1 MQYNKLSALAQDTA
15 LRLEDIE
22 YSPAVVLVAAGAEQS
37 FFTSGG
43 VSIGVFATGSYTLSV
58 DGQQIASSGVSGVY
72 SVPLAAGRHTALLT
86 CSNGIAVICGG
97 KAI

>member
-58 DGQQIASSGVSGVY
+58 DGQQIASSSASGVY
-72 SVPLAAGRHTALLT
+72 SAPLAAGRHTALLT
-86 CSNGIAVICGG
+86 CGNGLLIISGG
-97 KAI
+97 KAL

>member
-58 DGQQIASSGVSGVY
+58 DGQQIASTV
-72 SVPLAAGRHTALLT
+72 LLT
-86 CSNGIAVICGG
+86 CSNGIALITGG
-97 KAI
+97 KKL

>member
-58 DGQQIASSGVSGVY
+58 DGQQIASSGASGVY
-72 SVPLAAGRHTALLT
+72 SASLAAGRHTALLT
-86 CSNGIAVICGG
+86 CSNGIALITGG
-97 KAI
+97 KKL

>member
-22 YSPAVVLVAAGAEQS
+22 YAPAVVLVAAGAEQS

-72 SVPLAAGRHTALLT
+72 SAPLAAGRHTALLT
-86 CSNGIAVICGG
+86 CSNGIALITGG
-97 KAI
+97 KKL

>member
-37 FFTSGG
+37 FFASGG

-72 SVPLAAGRHTALLT
+72 SAQLAAGRHTALLT
-86 CSNGIAVICGG
+86 CSNGIALITGG
-97 KAI
+97 KKL

>member
-37 FFTSGG
+37 FFASGG

-72 SVPLAAGRHTALLT
+72 SVPLAAGRHTALLA
-86 CSNGIAVICGG
+86 CSNGIALITGG
-97 KAI
+97 KKL

>member
-37 FFTSGG
+37 FFASGG

-58 DGQQIASSGVSGVY
+58 DGQQIASSGVSGIY
-72 SVPLAAGRHTALLT
+72 SAPLAAGRHTALLT
-86 CSNGIAVICGG
+86 CSNGIALITGG
-97 KAI
+97 KKL

>member
-58 DGQQIASSGVSGVY
+58 DGQQIASSKAGGVY
-72 SVPLAAGRHTALLT
+72 SAPLAAGRHTELLT
-86 CSNGIAVICGG
+86 SSNGIDVICGG

>member
-15 LRLEDIE
+15 LRLEDVE

-37 FFTSGG
+37 FFASGG

-72 SVPLAAGRHTALLT
+72 SAPLAAGRHTALLT
-86 CSNGIAVICGG
+86 CSNGIALITGG
-97 KAI
+97 KKL